1 MNIEL
6 ISVGTELLL
15 GDILNTNAQYIS
27 RELAALGINVYR
39 QVTVGDNIDRLIKA
53 YENAFERAD
62 IVITTGGL
70 GPTGDDISK
79 EAAAKYFNQDL
90 VLDQESWAI
99 IENMCAKYSG
109 GRDKIP
115 GNNIKQAMFT
125 SNAKILPN
133 KNGTAPGAVFTKG
146 DKKII
151 MMPGPPREMKPMF
164 REYVLPLLMENN
176 EEILLSRYVRFY
188 GIGESALEIELL
200 DILNSQTNPTLA
212 LYAKD
217 TEVMVRI
224 TARAKDKKQCIK
236 LIDEKIRQVK
246 AIVGKYIYM
255 IGDDSISDSQSELSS
270 LVSQLLI
277 KNKLTIALAESCTGG
292 LVSSYL
298 VENSGI
304 SESLLE
310 ACVTYTNEAKNKRL
324 GVSKETL
331 NTFGAVSWQ
340 TAEEMAIGIAN
351 SSGADIGLATTGIAG
366 PSGAS
371 EEKPVGLVYIGIY
384 YNGEVKSMKK
394 LFTGDRNKIREKAAR
409 TALNELR
416 CLLEDK

>member
-99 IENMCAKYSG
+99 IEDMCAKYSG

-115 GNNIKQAMFT
+115 SNNIKQAMFT

-270 LVSQLLI
+270 IVSQLLI

-340 TAEEMAIGIAN
+340 TAEEMAIGIAK

-384 YNGEVKSMKK
+384 YNGEVKSIKK

>member
-99 IENMCAKYSG
+99 IEDMCAKYSG

-115 GNNIKQAMFT
+115 SNNIKQAMFT

-255 IGDDSISDSQSELSS
+255 IGDDSISDSQSELPS

-340 TAEEMAIGIAN
+340 TAEEMAIGIAK

-384 YNGEVKSMKK
+384 YNGEVKSIKK
-394 LFTGDRNKIREKAAR
+394 LFKGDRNKIREKAAR

-416 CLLEDK
+416 CLLENK

>member
-99 IENMCAKYSG
+99 IEDMCAKYSG

-115 GNNIKQAMFT
+115 SNNIKQAMFT

-270 LVSQLLI
+270 IVSQLLI

-340 TAEEMAIGIAN
+340 TVEEMAIGIAK

-384 YNGEVKSMKK
+384 YNGEVKSIKK

-416 CLLEDK
+416 CLLENK